1 MITVRFLYYNWFGI
15 IPDDYTEGNKNMIQA
30 IVLLVFL
37 IFLNSVFA
45 GAEMAILSMN
55 EAKMRE
61 LAEEGDHRAQ
71 ILIKLTEQPAHFM
84 TAIRVTV
91 TTAGFL
97 QSAFAAE
104 YFAQPMTEALIRSG
118 IDVPQNVLK
127 IVCMIIVT
135 ILLSYVSLLFGEL
148 VPRRLGMKNPDE
160 LSLRLAGLLKI
171 AMIAVWPATA
181 LLTVTANGVLYLMG
195 IKPEEKEEQA
205 TEEEIRML
213 LTEGNE
219 QGSIQQEESEMIQ
232 NVFDLDDTAA
242 DEICTHRRDVVVL
255 YMEDSDEEWER
266 IIRENRHTFYPV
278 CGEDQDD
285 IIHILDTRDYF
296 RLDDR
301 SREAVL
307 QHACYSPFFV
317 PESMRANLIFR
328 EMREKRDY
336 FAVVL
341 DEYGCF
347 VGIVTLHDLVET
359 LVGDID
365 DRTDLPK
372 PDEKEYLMQ
381 MDGREVFMFAVKS
394 VPQAVKEV
402 LEKNNVAQEE
412 ISFYIL
418 HQANK
423 RIVEAIAKRL
433 GEPLEKFPMNLEEY
447 GNTSSASIPILLDE
461 LNRAGKLQ
469 KGQKI
474 ILAGFGAGLTWGASI
489 LEW

>member
-1 MITVRFLYYNWFGI
+1 
-15 IPDDYTEGNKNMIQA
+15 MIQA
-30 IVLLVFL
+30 IILLVFL
-37 IFLNSVFA
+37 IFVNSVFA
-45 GAEMAILSMN
+45 SAEIAVLSMN
-55 EAKMRE
+55 EPKMKE
-61 LAEEGDHRAQ
+61 MAEDGDHRAQ
-71 ILIKLTEQPAHFM
+71 ILMKITEQPSRFM
-84 TAIRVTV
+84 TAIRVMV

-104 YFAQPMTEALIRSG
+104 YFAQPMTAAMIKAG
-118 IDVPQNVLK
+118 VDIPQNVLK
-127 IVCMIIVT
+127 VVCMIIVT

-148 VPRRLGMKNPDE
+148 VPRRLGMKNADE

-171 AMIAVWPATA
+171 ALLAVWPATA
-181 LLTVTANGVLYLMG
+181 LLSATANGVLHLMG
-195 IKPEEKEEQA
+195 IKPQEKEAQA

-232 NVFDLDDTAA
+232 NVFDLDDTDA

-255 YMEDSDEEWER
+255 YMEDSDEKWEQV
-266 IIRENRHTFYPV
+266 IRENRHTFYPI
-278 CGEDQDD
+278 CGENEDD
-285 IIHILDTRDYF
+285 IVYILDTRDYF

-301 SREAVL
+301 SRDAVL
-307 QHACYSPFFV
+307 QRACYPPFFV

-372 PDEKEYLMQ
+372 PDDIEKIGEHIWRVQGGAILDDVAEA
-381 MDGREVFMFAVKS
+381 MDLELPVEKYDTFSGFVCGVLKR
-394 VPQAVKEV
+394 VPED
-402 LEKNNVAQEE
+402 
-412 ISFYIL
+412 
-418 HQANK
+418 
-423 RIVEAIAKRL
+423 
-433 GEPLEKFPMNLEEY
+433 GEQFRCQWRNLEIAVSQVRNHTVSE
-447 GNTSSASIPILLDE
+447 GIVHVRPEKKESRDQREEA
-461 LNRAGKLQ
+461 
-469 KGQKI
+469 
-474 ILAGFGAGLTWGASI
+474 
-489 LEW
+489 

>member
-1 MITVRFLYYNWFGI
+1 
-15 IPDDYTEGNKNMIQA
+15 MIQA
-30 IVLLVFL
+30 IILLVFL

-45 GAEMAILSMN
+45 GAEMAVLSMN
-55 EAKMRE
+55 EAKMKE

-104 YFAQPMTEALIRSG
+104 YFAQPMTEALIKTG

-195 IKPEEKEEQA
+195 IKPED
-205 TEEEIRML
+205 
-213 LTEGNE
+213 
-219 QGSIQQEESEMIQ
+219 
-232 NVFDLDDTAA
+232 VFDLDDTAA

-372 PDEKEYLMQ
+372 PDDIEKTGEHIWKIQGGAIL
-381 MDGREVFMFAVKS
+381 DDVAEVINVELPVEKYDTFSGFVCG
-394 VPQAVKEV
+394 V
-402 LEKNNVAQEE
+402 LERVPEDGEQFRCSWKNLDIVVNQVRNHTVVEGIVHVQPEKKVQEQKEE
-412 ISFYIL
+412 I
-418 HQANK
+418 
-423 RIVEAIAKRL
+423 
-433 GEPLEKFPMNLEEY
+433 
-447 GNTSSASIPILLDE
+447 
-461 LNRAGKLQ
+461 
-469 KGQKI
+469 
-474 ILAGFGAGLTWGASI
+474 
-489 LEW
+489 

>member
-1 MITVRFLYYNWFGI
+1 
-15 IPDDYTEGNKNMIQA
+15 MIQA

-45 GAEMAILSMN
+45 GAEMAVLSMN
-55 EAKMRE
+55 EPKMKE
-61 LAEEGDHRAQ
+61 MAEEGDHRAQ
-71 ILIKLTEQPAHFM
+71 ILMKITEQPAHFM
-84 TAIRVTV
+84 TAIRVTI

-104 YFAQPMTEALIRSG
+104 YFAQPMTAALLKAG
-118 IDVPQNVLK
+118 VDVSQNVLK

-160 LSLRLAGLLKI
+160 LSLKLAGMLKI
-171 AMIAVWPATA
+171 ALLAVWPATA
-181 LLTVTANGVLYLMG
+181 LLTATTNGVLHLMG
-195 IKPEEKEEQA
+195 IRPEEKEDQA
-205 TEEEIRML
+205 TEDEIRML
-213 LTEGNE
+213 LSEGNE

-232 NVFDLDDTAA
+232 NVFDLDDTDA

-255 YMEDSDEEWER
+255 YMEDSDEKWEQV
-266 IIRENRHTFYPV
+266 IRDNRHTFYPI
-278 CGEDQDD
+278 CGENEDD
-285 IIHILDTRDYF
+285 IVYILDTRDYF
-296 RLDDR
+296 RLN
-301 SREAVL
+301 SREREVVL
-307 QHACYSPFFV
+307 KKACYPPFFV

-372 PDEKEYLMQ
+372 PDDIEKTGEHVWKIQGGAILDDVAEAINVELPVEKY
-381 MDGREVFMFAVKS
+381 DTFSGFVCG
-394 VPQAVKEV
+394 V
-402 LEKNNVAQEE
+402 LERVPEDGEQFRCSWKNLDIVVEQVRNHTVAEGIVHVQPEKKVQEPKEE
-412 ISFYIL
+412 I
-418 HQANK
+418 
-423 RIVEAIAKRL
+423 
-433 GEPLEKFPMNLEEY
+433 
-447 GNTSSASIPILLDE
+447 
-461 LNRAGKLQ
+461 
-469 KGQKI
+469 
-474 ILAGFGAGLTWGASI
+474 
-489 LEW
+489 

>member
-1 MITVRFLYYNWFGI
+1 
-15 IPDDYTEGNKNMIQA
+15 MIQA
-30 IVLLVFL
+30 IILLVFL

-45 GAEMAILSMN
+45 GAEMAVLSMN
-55 EAKMRE
+55 EAKMKE

-71 ILIKLTEQPAHFM
+71 ILMKITEQPAHFM
-84 TAIRVTV
+84 TAIRVTI

-104 YFAQPMTEALIRSG
+104 YFAQPMTAALLKAG
-118 IDVPQNVLK
+118 VDVSQNVLK

-160 LSLRLAGLLKI
+160 LSLKLAGMLKI
-171 AMIAVWPATA
+171 ALLAVWPATA
-181 LLTVTANGVLYLMG
+181 LLTATTNGVLHLMG
-195 IKPEEKEEQA
+195 IRPEEKEDQA
-205 TEEEIRML
+205 TEDEIRML
-213 LTEGNE
+213 LSEGNE

-232 NVFDLDDTAA
+232 NVFDLDDTDA

-255 YMEDSDEEWER
+255 YMEDSDEKWEQV
-266 IIRENRHTFYPV
+266 IRDNRHTFYPI
-278 CGEDQDD
+278 CGENEDD
-285 IIHILDTRDYF
+285 IVYILDTRDYF
-296 RLDDR
+296 RLN
-301 SREAVL
+301 SREREVVL
-307 QHACYSPFFV
+307 KKACYPPFFV

-372 PDEKEYLMQ
+372 PDDIEKTGEHVWKIQGGAILDDVAEAINVELPVEKY
-381 MDGREVFMFAVKS
+381 DTFSGFVCG
-394 VPQAVKEV
+394 V
-402 LEKNNVAQEE
+402 LERVPEDGEQFRCNWKNLDIVVEQVRNHTVAEGIVHVQPEKKVQEPKEE
-412 ISFYIL
+412 I
-418 HQANK
+418 
-423 RIVEAIAKRL
+423 
-433 GEPLEKFPMNLEEY
+433 
-447 GNTSSASIPILLDE
+447 
-461 LNRAGKLQ
+461 
-469 KGQKI
+469 
-474 ILAGFGAGLTWGASI
+474 
-489 LEW
+489 

>member
-45 GAEMAILSMN
+45 GAEMAVLSMN
-55 EAKMRE
+55 EAKMKE

-104 YFAQPMTEALIRSG
+104 YFAQPMTAALIKAG
-118 IDVPQNVLK
+118 ADVPQNILK

-135 ILLSYVSLLFGEL
+135 ILLSYVSILFGEL

-171 AMIAVWPATA
+171 ALLAVWPATA
-181 LLTVTANGVLYLMG
+181 LLTVTANGVLHLMG
-195 IKPEEKEEQA
+195 IS
-205 TEEEIRML
+205 
-213 LTEGNE
+213 EGNE
-219 QGSIQQEESEMIQ
+219 QGSIQQEESEMIR
-232 NVFDLDDTAA
+232 NVFDLDDTTA

-255 YMEDSDEEWER
+255 YMEDSDEKWEE

-372 PDEKEYLMQ
+372 PDDIEKTGEHIWKIQGGAIL
-381 MDGREVFMFAVKS
+381 DDVAEVINVELPVEKYDTFSGFVCG
-394 VPQAVKEV
+394 V
-402 LEKNNVAQEE
+402 LERVPEDGEQFRCSWKNLDIVVNQVRNHTVVEGIVHVQPEKKVQEQKEE
-412 ISFYIL
+412 I
-418 HQANK
+418 
-423 RIVEAIAKRL
+423 
-433 GEPLEKFPMNLEEY
+433 
-447 GNTSSASIPILLDE
+447 
-461 LNRAGKLQ
+461 
-469 KGQKI
+469 
-474 ILAGFGAGLTWGASI
+474 
-489 LEW
+489 

>member
-45 GAEMAILSMN
+45 GAEMAVLSMN
-55 EAKMRE
+55 EAKMKE

-104 YFAQPMTEALIRSG
+104 YFAQPMTAALIKAG
-118 IDVPQNVLK
+118 ADVPQNILK

-135 ILLSYVSLLFGEL
+135 ILLSYVSILFGEL

-171 AMIAVWPATA
+171 ALLAVWPATA
-181 LLTVTANGVLYLMG
+181 LLTVTANGVLHLMG
-195 IKPEEKEEQA
+195 IRPEEKEDQA
-205 TEEEIRML
+205 TEDEIRML
-213 LTEGNE
+213 LSEGNE

-232 NVFDLDDTAA
+232 NVFDLDDTTA

-255 YMEDSDEEWER
+255 YMEDSDEKWEE

-307 QHACYSPFFV
+307 HHACYSPFFV

-341 DEYGCF
+341 DEYEKTGEHIWKIQGGAILDDVAEVINVELPVEKYDTFSGF
-347 VGIVTLHDLVET
+347 VCGVLERVPEDGEQFRCSWKNLDIVVNQVRNHTVVEGIVHVQ
-359 LVGDID
+359 
-365 DRTDLPK
+365 P
-372 PDEKEYLMQ
+372 EKKVQEQ
-381 MDGREVFMFAVKS
+381 K
-394 VPQAVKEV
+394 
-402 LEKNNVAQEE
+402 EE
-412 ISFYIL
+412 I
-418 HQANK
+418 
-423 RIVEAIAKRL
+423 
-433 GEPLEKFPMNLEEY
+433 
-447 GNTSSASIPILLDE
+447 
-461 LNRAGKLQ
+461 
-469 KGQKI
+469 
-474 ILAGFGAGLTWGASI
+474 
-489 LEW
+489 

>member
-61 LAEEGDHRAQ
+61 LAEEGNHRAQ

-104 YFAQPMTEALIRSG
+104 YFAQPMTEALIKTG

-171 AMIAVWPATA
+171 AMIAVWPTTA

-219 QGSIQQEESEMIQ
+219 QGSIQ
-232 NVFDLDDTAA
+232 
-242 DEICTHRRDVVVL
+242 
-255 YMEDSDEEWER
+255 
-266 IIRENRHTFYPV
+266 
-278 CGEDQDD
+278 
-285 IIHILDTRDYF
+285 
-296 RLDDR
+296 
-301 SREAVL
+301 
-307 QHACYSPFFV
+307 
-317 PESMRANLIFR
+317 
-328 EMREKRDY
+328 
-336 FAVVL
+336 
-341 DEYGCF
+341 
-347 VGIVTLHDLVET
+347 
-359 LVGDID
+359 
-365 DRTDLPK
+365 
-372 PDEKEYLMQ
+372 
-381 MDGREVFMFAVKS
+381 
-394 VPQAVKEV
+394 
-402 LEKNNVAQEE
+402 
-412 ISFYIL
+412 
-418 HQANK
+418 
-423 RIVEAIAKRL
+423 
-433 GEPLEKFPMNLEEY
+433 
-447 GNTSSASIPILLDE
+447 
-461 LNRAGKLQ
+461 
-469 KGQKI
+469 
-474 ILAGFGAGLTWGASI
+474 
-489 LEW
+489 